1 MHRVGGFKVGH
12 PTSAP
17 SKSIEE
23 ALRWTQG
30 HMPSSR
36 NKLATTSFEIDLKVT
51 KQTCNEHSKNDPINL
66 KPFICQTLK
75 IWLCFGRSHALFSR
89 NIKRNPLDSKNKQRQ
104 ECTLERKSKDLF

>member
-75 IWLCFGRSHALFSR
+75 IWLCFGRSHALF
-89 NIKRNPLDSKNKQRQ
+89 
-104 ECTLERKSKDLF
+104 